1 MPVVSRFFG
10 IIIKMYYQQNEHNPP
25 HIHAIY
31 GDYMGAIC
39 IRSGRMI
46 EGDLPARAL
55 SMVQEWLGIYR
66 TELEAM
72 WNSQEFIQL
81 PPLD

>member
-1 MPVVSRFFG
+1 
-10 IIIKMYYQQNEHNPP
+10 MYYQQTDHNPP

-31 GDYMGAIC
+31 GEYMGAIC
-39 IRSGRMI
+39 VVNGRMI
-46 EGDLPARAL
+46 EGDLPPRAL
-55 SMVQEWLGIYR
+55 MLVQEWLGFYR

-72 WNSQEFIQL
+72 WNTQEFKQL

>member
-1 MPVVSRFFG
+1 
-10 IIIKMYYQQNEHNPP
+10 
-25 HIHAIY
+25 
-31 GDYMGAIC
+31 
-39 IRSGRMI
+39 MI

-55 SMVQEWLGIYR
+55 SMVKEWLGIYR

-72 WNSQEFIQL
+72 LNSQEFIQL